1 MDKRKTLTVE
11 LVAESPIGSDYFY
24 TTLELPANP
33 AEIEDAMHKARF
45 SNSPTQYRDIHIV
58 DFPLYP
64 ILGVSRFDTARIE
77 EYNMLAKALLNIT
90 EPYQEAVFKAL
101 VDTVY
106 PSGKKDLIQ
115 VKDL

>member
-64 ILGVSRFDTARIE
+64 ILGVA
-77 EYNMLAKALLNIT
+77 
-90 EPYQEAVFKAL
+90 
-101 VDTVY
+101 
-106 PSGKKDLIQ
+106 DLIQ
-115 VKDL
+115 QV